1 MLSQLLSREQSLGR
15 RSNPGI
21 LLILLARMYLIDTGV
36 SRVVNDHVMLLSTLK
51 LFVPNKLVFV
61 GGTQELVRLGTN
73 RYIIKI

>member
-21 LLILLARMYLIDTGV
+21 LLILLARRCVIVTEI

-51 LFVPNKLVFV
+51 SFVQISLYL
-61 GGTQELVRLGTN
+61 QEVLRS
-73 RYIIKI
+73 

>member
-21 LLILLARMYLIDTGV
+21 LLILLARRSVIVTEI

-51 LFVPNKLVFV
+51 SFVQISLYL
-61 GGTQELVRLGTN
+61 QEVLRS
-73 RYIIKI
+73 